1 MRIKLSKILCATDF
15 SPSAR
20 DALSY
25 AIALARAYEAKL
37 VVCHAI
43 DLSAAGLYDM
53 SAFVLRETREKLFG
67 NAREEIDRL
76 MAGRQVQWEP
86 LIIEGLASLELPRIA
101 KENGVDLV
109 VTGTHGRSG
118 VKRVLLGSVAER
130 LQRTLP
136 CPFLAVR
143 GAEGGAPAVVGDAI
157 HLRKILVGCDFSPDS
172 ALAIQYALSLAQ
184 ELEADVHLVNVIEP
198 WYHEHLTSEPVG
210 LAEELKQAVRQT
222 VERKLSHLAGSE
234 VRAWCDVTTSLRTGR
249 PDDEIVKYAGEVH
262 ADLIV
267 LGLRG
272 HGLVE
277 ELFVGSTADHVLRK
291 APCPVMTVRSA
302 TKN

>member
-1 MRIKLSKILCATDF
+1 MNDF
-15 SPSAR
+15 
-20 DALSY
+20 
-25 AIALARAYEAKL
+25 
-37 VVCHAI
+37 
-43 DLSAAGLYDM
+43 
-53 SAFVLRETREKLFG
+53 
-67 NAREEIDRL
+67 
-76 MAGRQVQWEP
+76 
-86 LIIEGLASLELPRIA
+86 
-101 KENGVDLV
+101 DLV

-143 GAEGGAPAVVGDAI
+143 AVEGSAPAAAVAGDTI
-157 HLRKILVGCDFSPDS
+157 HLRNILVGCDFSLDS

-184 ELEADVHLVNVIEP
+184 ELEADVHLVNVIQP
-198 WYHEHLTSEPVG
+198 WYHEHLISEPAG

-222 VERKLSHLAGSE
+222 VERKLSQLVGPE
-234 VRAWCDVTTSLRTGR
+234 ERAWCDVTTSLRTGR
-249 PDDEIVKYAGEVH
+249 PDDELVKYAGEVH

-277 ELFVGSTADHVLRK
+277 ELFVGSTADRVLRK
-291 APCPVMTVRSA
+291 APCPVLTVRSA
-302 TKN
+302 S